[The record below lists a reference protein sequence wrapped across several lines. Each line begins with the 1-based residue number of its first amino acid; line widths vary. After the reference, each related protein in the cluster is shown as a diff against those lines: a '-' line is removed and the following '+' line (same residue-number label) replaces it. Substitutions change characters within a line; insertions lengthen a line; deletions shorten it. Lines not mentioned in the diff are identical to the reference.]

1 MDVKIVGVAIGCYLM
16 GSLPFS
22 YWVARL
28 KNLDI
33 RQHGSRNVGATNVT
47 RVVGVS
53 YGLLALSGDVG
64 KGAAAAW
71 LTGALGVPLWL
82 SGLSVVGHNWSLFLR
97 FAGGKGVATT
107 VGLLLAFSWPTL
119 LVTVAIWIVV
129 VLLTRYVAVGSMVA
143 LLLTPGVLYLFQVQA
158 VNWELIGL
166 FGGLGL
172 MTVWQHRSN
181 IQRMLQGEESRV
193 FKKSR

>member
-1 MDVKIVGVAIGCYLM
+1 MDVKIVGAAIGCYLM

-47 RVVGVS
+47 RVVGVG
-53 YGLLALSGDVG
+53 YGLLALIGDVG

-97 FAGGKGVATT
+97 FTGGKGVATT

-181 IQRMLQGEESRV
+181 IQHIAKGEESRV